1 LSRACAPRDA
11 RTGRLLPEVVQM
23 TLAEIVV
30 DQLVF
35 VLGAPEEVLDPDA
48 AVDLLETGVTGLAGL
63 PPADLA
69 SVRQVAESR
78 AAGAASG
85 DGADD
90 ALRELVLLLDEIAA
104 G

>member
-1 LSRACAPRDA
+1 
-11 RTGRLLPEVVQM
+11 V

-48 AVDLLETGVTGLAGL
+48 AVDVLESVVSRLSALPTEELA
-63 PPADLA
+63 A
-69 SVRQVAESR
+69 VRQVAE
-78 AAGAASG
+78 
-85 DGADD
+85 DGQEGGPHPPPVAD
-90 ALRELVLLLDEIAA
+90 ALRELVLLLDEVDA

>member
-1 LSRACAPRDA
+1 
-11 RTGRLLPEVVQM
+11 M

-48 AVDLLETGVTGLAGL
+48 AIDLLESGVVALAGL
-63 PPADLA
+63 PSEELA
-69 SVRQVAESR
+69 SVRRVAEDR
-78 AAGAASG
+78 VARGPHPG
-85 DGADD
+85 GVDD

>member
-1 LSRACAPRDA
+1 
-11 RTGRLLPEVVQM
+11 M

-48 AVDLLETGVTGLAGL
+48 AVDLLESGVTGLAGL

-78 AAGAASG
+78 VAGSHA
-85 DGADD
+85 DTTDD

>member
-1 LSRACAPRDA
+1 
-11 RTGRLLPEVVQM
+11 M

-48 AVDLLETGVTGLAGL
+48 AIDLLETGVTGLAAL

-69 SVRQVAESR
+69 SVRKVAESR
-78 AAGAASG
+78 VAGSSANG
-85 DGADD
+85 MDD
-90 ALRELVLLLDEIAA
+90 ALRELVLLLDEIEA

>member
-1 LSRACAPRDA
+1 
-11 RTGRLLPEVVQM
+11 M

-48 AVDLLETGVTGLAGL
+48 AVDLLESGVTGLAGL

-69 SVRQVAESR
+69 SVRQVAQSR
-78 AAGAASG
+78 VSG
-85 DGADD
+85 SVADTAHTKDD

>member
-1 LSRACAPRDA
+1 
-11 RTGRLLPEVVQM
+11 M

-35 VLGAPEEVLDPDA
+35 VLGAPDEVLDPDA
-48 AVDLLETGVTGLAGL
+48 AVDLLETGVSGLAGL

-78 AAGAASG
+78 VAGAPA
-85 DGADD
+85 DRVDD

>member
-1 LSRACAPRDA
+1 
-11 RTGRLLPEVVQM
+11 M

-48 AVDLLETGVTGLAGL
+48 AIDLLESGVTGLAGL
-63 PPADLA
+63 QPADLE
-69 SVRQVAESR
+69 SVRQVAQNR
-78 AAGAASG
+78 VAGSPA
-85 DGADD
+85 DGMDD